1 MNFLVVQEKETKT
14 DPIELLFKIHLEER
28 NMGFFNQNYYYY
40 HYCLF
45 HGPLTP
51 FIMKE
56 TTSSLK

>member
-1 MNFLVVQEKETKT
+1 MNFLIVQEKETKT
-14 DPIELLFKIHLEER
+14 DPIELLFKIHLEGR
-28 NMGFFNQNYYYY
+28 NMGFFNKNYYYYY

-45 HGPLTP
+45 HGP